1 MTVKSN
7 NTVYVCLYMFPNDN
21 GRQYLNVYDNADA
34 AIECINRAK
43 SYGAYWDT
51 IQKTKAASDLKS
63 SDGLPESEVGK
74 NA

>member
-7 NTVYVCLYMFPNDN
+7 NTVYVCLYMFPNEK

-34 AIECINRAK
+34 AIECINRAE
-43 SYGAYWDT
+43 SYGAYWNT
-51 IQKTKAASDLKS
+51 IQKTKVASDLKPG
-63 SDGLPESEVGK
+63 DGLPESEVGK